1 MATLNK
7 IISSIIILLLCLIPI
22 FSSEPDLSFANK
34 EIIENE
40 DLCLRRP
47 YHKQAEPFYFV
58 PALRAKLLQ
67 VGDKFSFPSRCYKK
81 NIVSFKEISK
91 DKITLSLQNIEKLDT
106 FCSELF
112 IFHTSN
118 HNFLQFILFEGEHTI
133 VLKYI
138 TQNDKDEIK
147 LNGIKLY
154 SFCAGLGTTIQSIFK
169 TFKAYYGGIGYDPKA
184 KNPRFRPSISR
195 DQEKANLRIME
206 LYNHYTPERRKNNTI
221 VNFDKNIV
229 KTGDVMVISR
239 MDGID
244 QLIMI
249 GAGGHVGHCVVCA
262 WRDNELYVVEAQAAW
277 YWPRKGIQKNK
288 WEDWVKWANI
298 AEFNVVLLPLRD
310 EYRNKLDPVKAWSWY
325 DNEVEGLPY
334 GFHNFIFSWIDTTN
348 SSFPFITTNDFAEL
362 FFSLLEKFSP
372 STAYSFGVE
381 ALNIRLKT
389 TNLTFPEVIAEA
401 ARRGMTIEEL
411 MAIPEE
417 EFVYHDGFSYTC
429 SCFVI
434 AFWKHGGLFGDME
447 ILPNEFSPRDLYT
460 LDVFDKNFQRPQEC
474 IDDNPDLPYCQVT
487 GKFIVDLD
495 NYSTV
500 KPYSHMN
507 ERCPSIGP
515 DFIREDGC

>member
-1 MATLNK
+1 MASLNK
-7 IISSIIILLLCLIPI
+7 IIFSIIILLYLIQI
-22 FSSEPDLSFANK
+22 NLSEPDLSFAKK
-34 EIIENE
+34 EIIENK
-40 DLCLRRP
+40 DLCLKRP
-47 YHKQAEPFYFV
+47 YHKQAEPFYFIPV
-58 PALRAKLLQ
+58 LRARLLKR
-67 VGDKFSFPSRCYKK
+67 GDKFSFPSRCYKK

-106 FCSELF
+106 FCAELF
-112 IFHTSN
+112 IFHT
-118 HNFLQFILFEGEHTI
+118 
-133 VLKYI
+133 YI

-147 LNGIKLY
+147 INGIKLY
-154 SFCAGLGTTIQSIFK
+154 SFCNGLGTTIQSLLM

-195 DQEKANLRIME
+195 AQEKANLRILE

-221 VNFDKNIV
+221 VNFDKNII
-229 KTGDVMVISR
+229 KTGDVMVLSR

-249 GAGGHVGHCVVCA
+249 GAGGRVAHCVVCA
-262 WRDNELYVVEAQAAW
+262 WRDNELYVLEAQDAW

-288 WEDWVKWANI
+288 WEDWVKWANT

-310 EYRNKLDPVKAWSWY
+310 EYRNKLDPEKAWSWY
-325 DNEVEGLPY
+325 DNEVEGMPY

-348 SSFPFITTNDFAEL
+348 NSFPLFGTNDFEDL
-362 FFSLLEKFSP
+362 FFSILEKFSP
-372 STAYSFGVE
+372 STAYNFGVE
-381 ALNIRLKT
+381 ALNIRLNKT
-389 TNLTFPEVIAEA
+389 GLTYPEVVAEA
-401 ARRGMTIEEL
+401 ARKGMTVEEL
-411 MAIPEE
+411 IAIPEE
-417 EFVYHDGFSYTC
+417 EGIVYHDGLSYTC
-429 SCFVI
+429 SCFVV

-447 ILPNEFSPRDLYT
+447 ILPNEFTPRDLYT
-460 LDVFDKNFQRPQEC
+460 LDVFDKNFTRPQEC

-487 GKFIVDLD
+487 GKFIVDLE

-515 DFIREDGC
+515 DFIRVDGC

>member
-1 MATLNK
+1 MASLNK
-7 IISSIIILLLCLIPI
+7 NIFSIIISLYLIQ
-22 FSSEPDLSFANK
+22 STLSKPDLSFAKK
-34 EIIENE
+34 EIIENK
-40 DLCLRRP
+40 DLCLKRP
-47 YHKQAEPFYFV
+47 YHKQAEPFYFIPV
-58 PALRAKLLQ
+58 LRARLLKR
-67 VGDKFSFPSRCYKK
+67 GDKFSFPSRCYKK

-106 FCSELF
+106 FCAELF

-118 HNFLQFILFEGEHTI
+118 HNFLQFILFEGEHNI

-147 LNGIKLY
+147 INGIKLY
-154 SFCAGLGTTIQSIFK
+154 SFCNGLGTTIQSLLM

-195 DQEKANLRIME
+195 AQEKANLRILE

-221 VNFDKNIV
+221 VNFDKNII
-229 KTGDVMVISR
+229 KTGDVMVLSR

-249 GAGGHVGHCVVCA
+249 GAGGRVAHCVVCA
-262 WRDNELYVVEAQAAW
+262 WRDNELYVLEAQDAW

-288 WEDWVKWANI
+288 WEDWVKWANT

-310 EYRNKLDPVKAWSWY
+310 EYRNKLDPEKAWSWY
-325 DNEVEGLPY
+325 DNEVEGMPY

-348 SSFPFITTNDFAEL
+348 NSFPLFGTNDFEDL
-362 FFSLLEKFSP
+362 FFSILEKFSP

-381 ALNIRLKT
+381 ALNIRLNKT
-389 TNLTFPEVIAEA
+389 GLTYPEVVAEA
-401 ARRGMTIEEL
+401 ARKGMTVEEL
-411 MAIPEE
+411 IAIPEE
-417 EFVYHDGFSYTC
+417 EGIVYHDGLSYTC
-429 SCFVI
+429 SCFVV

-447 ILPNEFSPRDLYT
+447 ILPNEFTPRDLYT
-460 LDVFDKNFQRPQEC
+460 LDVFDKNFTRPQEC

-487 GKFIVDLD
+487 GKFIVDLE

-515 DFIREDGC
+515 DFIRVDGC

>member
-1 MATLNK
+1 MASLNK
-7 IISSIIILLLCLIPI
+7 IIFSIIILLYLIQI
-22 FSSEPDLSFANK
+22 NLSEPDLSFAKK
-34 EIIENE
+34 EIIENK
-40 DLCLRRP
+40 DLCLKRP
-47 YHKQAEPFYFV
+47 YHKQAEPFYFIPV
-58 PALRAKLLQ
+58 LRARLLKR
-67 VGDKFSFPSRCYKK
+67 GDKFSFPSRCYKK

-106 FCSELF
+106 FCAELF

-118 HNFLQFILFEGEHTI
+118 HNFLQFILFEGEHNI

-147 LNGIKLY
+147 INGIKLY
-154 SFCAGLGTTIQSIFK
+154 SFCNGLGTTIQSLLM

-195 DQEKANLRIME
+195 AQEKANLRILE

-221 VNFDKNIV
+221 VNFDKNII
-229 KTGDVMVISR
+229 KTGDVMVLSR

-249 GAGGHVGHCVVCA
+249 GAGGRVAHCVVCA
-262 WRDNELYVVEAQAAW
+262 WRDNELYVLEAQDAW

-288 WEDWVKWANI
+288 WEDWVKWANT

-310 EYRNKLDPVKAWSWY
+310 EYRNKLDPEKAWSWY
-325 DNEVEGLPY
+325 DNEVEGMPY

-348 SSFPFITTNDFAEL
+348 NSFPLFGTNDFEDL
-362 FFSLLEKFSP
+362 FFSILEKFSP

-381 ALNIRLKT
+381 ALNIRLNKT
-389 TNLTFPEVIAEA
+389 GLTFPEVVAEA
-401 ARRGMTIEEL
+401 ARKGMTVEEL
-411 MAIPEE
+411 IAIPEE
-417 EFVYHDGFSYTC
+417 EGIVYHDGLSYTC
-429 SCFVI
+429 SCFVV

-447 ILPNEFSPRDLYT
+447 ILPNEFTPRDLYT
-460 LDVFDKNFQRPQEC
+460 LDVFDKNFTRPQEC

-487 GKFIVDLD
+487 GKFIVDLE

-515 DFIREDGC
+515 DFIRVDGC

>member
-1 MATLNK
+1 MASLNK
-7 IISSIIILLLCLIPI
+7 IIFSLIILLYLIQI
-22 FSSEPDLSFANK
+22 NLSEPDLSFAKK
-34 EIIENE
+34 EIIENK
-40 DLCLRRP
+40 DLCLKRP
-47 YHKQAEPFYFV
+47 YHKQAEPFYFIPV
-58 PALRAKLLQ
+58 LRARLLKR
-67 VGDKFSFPSRCYKK
+67 GDKFSFPSRCYKK

-106 FCSELF
+106 FCAELF

-118 HNFLQFILFEGEHTI
+118 HNFLQFILFEGEHNI

-147 LNGIKLY
+147 INGIKLY
-154 SFCAGLGTTIQSIFK
+154 SFCNGLGTTIQSLLM

-195 DQEKANLRIME
+195 AQEKANLRILE

-229 KTGDVMVISR
+229 KTGDVMVLSR

-249 GAGGHVGHCVVCA
+249 GAGGRVAHCVVCA
-262 WRDNELYVVEAQAAW
+262 WRDNELYVLEAQDAW

-288 WEDWVKWANI
+288 WEVWVKWANI
-298 AEFNVVLLPLRD
+298 AEFNVVLLSLRD
-310 EYRNKLDPVKAWSWY
+310 EYRNKLDPEKAWSWY
-325 DNEVEGLPY
+325 DNEVEGMPY

-348 SSFPFITTNDFAEL
+348 NSFPLFGTNDFEDL
-362 FFSLLEKFSP
+362 FFSILEKFSP
-372 STAYSFGVE
+372 STAYNFGVE
-381 ALNIRLKT
+381 ALNIRLNKT
-389 TNLTFPEVIAEA
+389 GLTYPEVVAEA
-401 ARRGMTIEEL
+401 ARKGMTVEEL
-411 MAIPEE
+411 IAIPEE
-417 EFVYHDGFSYTC
+417 EGIVYHDGLSYTC

-434 AFWKHGGLFGDME
+434 AFWKHGGLFGDIE
-447 ILPNEFSPRDLYT
+447 ILPNEFTPRDLYT
-460 LDVFDKNFQRPQEC
+460 LDIFDKNFTRPQEC

-487 GKFIVDLD
+487 GKFIVDLE

-515 DFIREDGC
+515 DFIRVDGC